1 MILSLQEDTTMF
13 EIHSKSLILQY
24 FLQIVVLVFEIQ
36 SMSNLIITLFKQNC
50 QIVKISSKNLLSWSS
65 TK

>member
-13 EIHSKSLILQY
+13 EINSKSLILQY

-36 SMSNLIITLFKQNC
+36 SMSNLVITLFKQNC
-50 QIVKISSKNLLSWSS
+50 QNVKISSKNLLSWSS

>member
-13 EIHSKSLILQY
+13 EINSKSLILQY